1 MAQTETDQTETPAAV
16 EAAPA
21 GDPGAFPVFHLPVG
35 EDGAVVLPPDLRRLL
50 RLEAGDT
57 LAVSVSGGSA
67 FVTRTTRRKTAAPG
81 DDREPR
87 PLAGLLAG
95 YFKDWDDINR
105 FVQEERAGWEE
116 RLERLERRE
125 R

>member
-1 MAQTETDQTETPAAV
+1 MSQTDTARPEAPPAAV

-67 FVTRTTRRKTAAPG
+67 FVTRTTRAKAAQPVVYEKAPPAMG
-81 DDREPR
+81 LLRDLFTDREDVAR
-87 PLAGLLAG
+87 
-95 YFKDWDDINR
+95 YIE
-105 FVQEERAGWEE
+105 EERAGWEE
-116 RLERLERRE
+116 RANKLGL
-125 R
+125 